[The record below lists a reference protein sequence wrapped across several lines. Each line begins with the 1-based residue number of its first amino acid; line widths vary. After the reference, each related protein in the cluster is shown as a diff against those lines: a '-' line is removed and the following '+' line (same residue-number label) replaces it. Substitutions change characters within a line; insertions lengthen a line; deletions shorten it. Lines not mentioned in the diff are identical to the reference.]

1 MTTFDFRK
9 ISYDNIQHTLQ
20 LMWFKKLI
28 QDTIFD
34 AELMKARSTVDEKII
49 LANYATELNN
59 PFVKQEL
66 QKVIRRL
73 RNNQEKHIA
82 YRQYFPNDV
91 VTLFN
96 TPKADIGRI
105 VKVYA
110 PIRRIVDKNY
120 QAIKSALLIPLIIYV
135 FIISILGG
143 VVSELKQTRAITLD
157 GLAGFLMDHFMLI
170 NIVVL
175 IGVVSAFFIFPKKLP
190 LISTAFKKLDGLL
203 ALSLVETL
211 MGINV
216 AMPTIIEAVKNQFGI
231 VSKRVDGDIAELAD
245 ILQKAGF
252 INQKDKADIKLSAAY
267 TNKNEIIAL
276 KKEDR
281 LEESKRFSEM
291 VGEIVKHFSIVIMSI
306 PIIQFVVILT
316 QMTQK
321 ASEKLG

>member
-1 MTTFDFRK
+1 MIKFDFRK
-9 ISYDNIQHTLQ
+9 ISYENIQHTLQ

-49 LANYATELNN
+49 LANYATELNI

-66 QKVIRRL
+66 QKIIRRL
-73 RNNQEKHIA
+73 RNNQEKHVV
-82 YRQYFPNDV
+82 YRQYFPKDV

-120 QAIKSALLIPLIIYV
+120 QAIKSALLIPLVIYI

-143 VVSELKQTRAITLD
+143 VVSELKQTKTIILD
-157 GLAGFLMDHFMLI
+157 GLPGLLMDHFMLI
-170 NIVVL
+170 NVLVL

-216 AMPTIIEAVKNQFGI
+216 AMPTIIGAVKKQFDI
-231 VSKRVDGDIAELAD
+231 VSKRADGDIAELAD
-245 ILQKAGF
+245 ILQAAGF

-306 PIIQFVVILT
+306 PIIQFVIIIT